1 METINKMFEK
11 KYGYKP
17 TIFELYPL
25 YTSGLIFL
33 TDKLENEL
41 IKEFEKAGLR

>member
-1 METINKMFEK
+1 MKKIIEMFEK

-25 YTSGLIFL
+25 YTSGLIFM
-33 TDKLENEL
+33 TNSMENEL